1 MQKINNNLRAFLVYH
16 QPTKGSK
23 TFSVRGVEE
32 KLNLPKKALDHF
44 INGRQGLGD
53 NYEKV
58 ENFFKDLGYKEE
70 TEYSQ
75 FL

>member
-1 MQKINNNLRAFLVYH
+1 MTNVENLRAFLVSH

-23 TFSVRGVEE
+23 TFSIRGIEE
-32 KLNLPKKALDHF
+32 KLNLPAKSLDHF

-58 ENFFKDLGYKEE
+58 KTFFKDLGYREE
-70 TEYSQ
+70 IEYNQ
-75 FL
+75 VI